1 MTELLNLLGVSTL
14 IGSALIVISILLGQ
28 VTSKTGLPLLLI
40 FLAIGMLAGEDG
52 IGGIE
57 FDNYQLAFWI
67 GNIALAVILLDGGVR
82 TPYSIF
88 RVALKPSIL
97 LSTLGVILT
106 CGFVTLAGAL
116 LFNLPWTLALLFGAI
131 VASTDAA
138 AVFGLLNSS
147 GLKLNERVAATLEIE
162 SGLND
167 PMAVFLTILAITIIL
182 SQRAGESLSALGIA
196 FSVFQQIGFAV
207 GIGYI
212 AGHLFTR
219 LLRAVKIERSHNH
232 GINALLIIACGM
244 FVFGLATAIGGSG
257 FLAIYIFGLVLGNNK
272 TRFVKTIIPAMDGLA
287 WLFQASM
294 FLLLGLLATP
304 HEVVSALGTGLG
316 LSLFLI
322 FVARPLAVFPCL
334 YWFHYSTKEMLFISW
349 VGLRGAVPIVLAIFP
364 IMASVDPGHFMLS
377 LSIMVVISSLL
388 LQGTTLSMAANRLG
402 MALPED
408 SDNAAVRKTFGSFEL
423 EGSAMVCDVA
433 SFYGIRVEHS
443 EGLSLSA
450 WISKQI
456 GKPPVIGDSVSTG
469 GVVFVVKEMNDSQIA
484 KVGIKQSDSEN
495 VV

>member
-1 MTELLNLLGVSTL
+1 MTELLNLLGLATL
-14 IGSALIVISILLGQ
+14 TGAALILISILLGQ

-52 IGGIE
+52 LVGIQ
-57 FDNYQLAFWI
+57 FNNHQLAFWI
-67 GNIALAVILLDGGVR
+67 GNIALAVILLDGGLR

-97 LSTLGVILT
+97 LSTLGVVLT

-116 LFNLPWTLALLFGAI
+116 IFGLPWSLAFLFGAI

-182 SQRAGESLSALGIA
+182 SQTSGDALSATSIA
-196 FSVFQQIGFAV
+196 VSIIQQIGFAIV
-207 GIGYI
+207 IAYL

-219 LLRAVKIERSHNH
+219 LLRAVKIERSSNH
-232 GINALLIIACGM
+232 GINALLIIASGM
-244 FVFGLATAIGGSG
+244 FVFGVTTTIGGSG
-257 FLAIYIFGLVLGNNK
+257 FLAIYIFGLILGNNK

-304 HEVVSALGTGLG
+304 HEVVAAIGTGIG

-334 YWFHYSTKEMLFISW
+334 HWFHYSTKEMLFISW

-364 IMASVDPGHFMLS
+364 IMAGVDDSRLMLS

-388 LQGTTLSMAANRLG
+388 LQGTTLSLAADKLQ
-402 MALPED
+402 MALPEEG
-408 SDNAAVRKTFGSFEL
+408 DNAAVRKTFGSFEL
-423 EGSAMVCDVA
+423 QGSAMVSDIA
-433 SFYGIRVEHS
+433 EFYGIAIENA
-443 EGLSLSA
+443 EGLNLSH
-450 WISKQI
+450 WIAKEL
-456 GKPPVIGDSVSTG
+456 GKPPVVGDTVVSG
-469 GVVFVVKEMNDSQIA
+469 SVVFVVKEIQDSNVS
-484 KVGIKQSDSEN
+484 KVGIKQA
-495 VV
+495 

>member
-1 MTELLNLLGVSTL
+1 MVELLNLLGLATL
-14 IGSALIVISILLGQ
+14 TGAALVLISILLGQ

-52 IGGIE
+52 LGGIR

-67 GNIALAVILLDGGVR
+67 GNIALAIILLDGGVR

-106 CGFVTLAGAL
+106 CGFVTLAGAWM
-116 LFNLPWTLALLFGAI
+116 FGLPWGIAFLFGAI

-147 GLKLNERVAATLEIE
+147 GVKLNERVAATLEIE

-167 PMAVFLTILAITIIL
+167 PMAVFLTILAITVL
-182 SQRAGESLSALGIA
+182 LAQRSGESLSPLAISL
-196 FSVFQQIGFAV
+196 SVLQQIGYAIV
-207 GIGYI
+207 I
-212 AGHLFTR
+212 AYLSGHLFTR

-244 FVFGLATAIGGSG
+244 FVFGLTTSIGGSG

-272 TRFVKTIIPAMDGLA
+272 TRFVKTVIPAMDGLA

-304 HEVVSALGTGLG
+304 HEVIAALGTGIG

-322 FVARPLAVFPCL
+322 FIARPLAVFPCL
-334 YWFHYSTKEMLFISW
+334 HWFHYSTKEMLFISW

-364 IMASVDPGHFMLS
+364 IMAGVDPDRYMLS
-377 LSIMVVISSLL
+377 LSIMVVIGSLL
-388 LQGTTLSMAANRLG
+388 LQGTTLAFAADKLG
-402 MALPED
+402 MALPEA

-423 EGSAMVCDVA
+423 QGSALVSDVA
-433 SFYGIRVEHS
+433 AFYGISIENA

-450 WISKQI
+450 WLAKQL
-456 GKPPVIGDSVSTG
+456 GKPPVVGDTITTEHL
-469 GVVFVVKEMNDSQIA
+469 VFVIKELHDSNVT
-484 KVGIKQSDSEN
+484 KVGIKQA
-495 VV
+495 

>member
-1 MTELLNLLGVSTL
+1 MTDLLDLLGIATL
-14 IGSALIVISILLGQ
+14 TGAALILVSILLGQ

-52 IGGIE
+52 VVGIQ
-57 FDNYQLAFWI
+57 FDNYRLAFWI
-67 GNIALAVILLDGGVR
+67 GNIALAVILLDGGLR

-88 RVALKPSIL
+88 RVALNPSIL

-106 CGFVTLAGAL
+106 CGFVTLGGAL
-116 LFNLPWTLALLFGAI
+116 IFGLPWAIAFLFGAI

-138 AVFGLLNSS
+138 AVFGLLNGS
-147 GLKLNERVAATLEIE
+147 GVKLNERVAATLEIE

-167 PMAVFLTILAITIIL
+167 PMAVFLTILAITVIL
-182 SQRAGESLSALGIA
+182 SQISGEPISALAIGV
-196 FSVFQQIGFAV
+196 SVFQQIGFAV
-207 GIGYI
+207 VI
-212 AGHLFTR
+212 AYVAGLLFTR

-244 FVFGLATAIGGSG
+244 FVFGLTTYIGGSG

-304 HEVVSALGTGLG
+304 HEVIAALGTGIG

-334 YWFHYSTKEMLFISW
+334 HWFHFSAKEMLFISW

-364 IMASVDPGHFMLS
+364 IMAGVDPGRYMLS

-388 LQGTTLSMAANRLG
+388 LQGTTLSFAADKLG
-402 MALPED
+402 MALPKESD
-408 SDNAAVRKTFGSFEL
+408 SAAVRKTFGSFEL
-423 EGSAMVCDVA
+423 QGVAMMSEVA
-433 SFYGIRVEHS
+433 GFYGVAIANAD
-443 EGLSLSA
+443 GLSLSA
-450 WISKQI
+450 WIAREL
-456 GKPPVIGDSVSTG
+456 GKPPVVGDTVSTDTLI
-469 GVVFVVKEMNDSQIA
+469 FVVKEMQDNNVA
-484 KVGIKQSDSEN
+484 KVGIKPAEA
-495 VV
+495 

>member
-1 MTELLNLLGVSTL
+1 MTELISLLGLATLTGATL
-14 IGSALIVISILLGQ
+14 ILVSVLLGQ
-28 VTSKTGLPLLLI
+28 ITSKTGLPLLLI

-57 FDNYQLAFWI
+57 FDNYGLAFWI
-67 GNIALAVILLDGGVR
+67 GNIALAVILLDGGLR

-88 RVALKPSIL
+88 RVALSPSVL

-106 CGFVTLAGAL
+106 CGFVTLGGAL
-116 LFNLPWTLALLFGAI
+116 IFNLPWSLAFLFGAI

-167 PMAVFLTILAITIIL
+167 PMAVFLTILAITTIL
-182 SQRAGESLSALGIA
+182 SQSSGEPLSAVAIA
-196 FSVFQQIGFAV
+196 VSVFQQIGFAV
-207 GIGYI
+207 VTAYL
-212 AGHLFTR
+212 AGQLFTR
-219 LLRAVKIERSHNH
+219 LLRAIKIERSHNH

-244 FVFGLATAIGGSG
+244 FVFGLTTYIGGSG

-304 HEVVSALGTGLG
+304 HEVLTALGTGIG

-322 FVARPLAVFPCL
+322 FIARPLAVFPCL
-334 YWFHYSTKEMLFISW
+334 HWFHYSSREMLFISW

-364 IMASVDPGHFMLS
+364 IMAGVDPERTMLS

-388 LQGTTLSMAANRLG
+388 LQGTTLSLVANKLG
-402 MALPED
+402 MTLPESTD
-408 SDNAAVRKTFGSFEL
+408 TAAVRKIFGTFEL
-423 EGSAMVCDVA
+423 QGTALITEIAD
-433 SFYGIRVEHS
+433 FYGISIRQG
-443 EGLSLSA
+443 EGLNLSA
-450 WISKQI
+450 WIAKEL
-456 GKPPVIGDSVSTG
+456 GKPPIVGDTVSTQG
-469 GVVFVVKEMNDSQIA
+469 LVFIVKEIQDNNVVR
-484 KVGIKQSDSEN
+484 VGIKQPN
-495 VV
+495 RPI